1 MIRALILSALMAAPV
16 MAQEEMDL
24 GSPPAGTYRP
34 DPAHTRLWF
43 IVDHLGFSKFMALFT
58 KVDAVLQFD
67 PEHPEAMSV
76 TATVDLRS
84 LETHNPAKEYN
95 FNEIVSGED
104 LLNAPAHPE
113 ATFVSTAVK
122 LTGDQ
127 TADITG
133 DLTLNGVTK
142 PVVFKAS
149 YNGGW
154 GHMPLDPMGARAGFS
169 LETTIK
175 RSEFG
180 ISFGVPEP
188 GSEMGVGD
196 DVQIFV
202 ETEMV
207 NPNAPKPQP

>member
-1 MIRALILSALMAAPV
+1 MFRALILSVLLATPGL
-16 MAQEEMDL
+16 AQEEMDL
-24 GSPPAGTYRP
+24 GSPPAGTYTP

-43 IVDHLGFSKFMALFT
+43 IVDHLGFSKYMALFT
-58 KVDAVLQFD
+58 KVDATLQFD

-84 LETHNPAKEYN
+84 LETHNPATDYN

-113 ATFVSTAVK
+113 ATFVSTK
-122 LTGDQ
+122 IELTGDN
-127 TADITG
+127 TADVTG

-142 PVVFKAS
+142 PVTFAAS

-154 GHMPLDPMGARAGFS
+154 GHMPLDTMGARAGFS
-169 LETTIK
+169 LATTIK
-175 RSEFG
+175 RSDFG
-180 ISFGVPEP
+180 IDFGVPEP
-188 GSEMGVGD
+188 GSRMGVGD

-202 ETEMV
+202 EVEMV
-207 NPNAPKPQP
+207 NPDAPKP

>member
-1 MIRALILSALMAAPV
+1 MLRALLLTALLALPVAA
-16 MAQEEMDL
+16 QDEMDL

-58 KVDAVLQFD
+58 NVDATLQFD
-67 PEHPEAMSV
+67 PEDPEAMSV

-84 LETHNPAKEYN
+84 LETHNPATDYN

-104 LLNAPAHPE
+104 LLNAPAHPL
-113 ATFVSTAVK
+113 ATFVSTKVD
-122 LTGDQ
+122 LTGEHS
-127 TADITG
+127 ANITG
-133 DLTLNGVTK
+133 DLTLNGLTHPVT
-142 PVVFKAS
+142 FKAT

-175 RSEFG
+175 RSDFG
-180 ISFGVPEP
+180 ISFGIPEP
-188 GSEMGVGD
+188 GSTMGVSD
-196 DVQIFV
+196 EVQIFV
-202 ETEMV
+202 ETEMS
-207 NPNAPKPQP
+207 NPDAPKPQP

>member
-1 MIRALILSALMAAPV
+1 MIRALILSALLAAPV
-16 MAQEEMDL
+16 AAQEEMDL

-43 IVDHLGFSKFMALFT
+43 IVDHLGFSKYMALFT
-58 KVDAVLQFD
+58 KVDATLQFD
-67 PEHPEAMSV
+67 PENPEAMAV

-84 LETHNPAKEYN
+84 LETHNPAPDYN

-127 TADITG
+127 TAEVTG

-142 PVVFKAS
+142 PVVWKAS

-154 GHMPLDPMGARAGFS
+154 GHMPMDPMGARAGFS
-169 LETTIK
+169 LETTIN
-175 RSEFG
+175 RSDFG
-180 ISFGVPEP
+180 IDFGVPEP

-196 DVQIFV
+196 AVQIFV

-207 NPNAPKPQP
+207 NPDAPKPQP

>member
-1 MIRALILSALMAAPV
+1 MLRALMLSVLLSAPV
-16 MAQEEMDL
+16 MAQDEMDL

-58 KVDAVLQFD
+58 KVDATLQFD

-76 TATVDLRS
+76 TASVDLRS
-84 LETHNPAKEYN
+84 LETHNPATDYN

-113 ATFVSTAVK
+113 ATFVSTKVQ
-122 LTGDQ
+122 LTGEQ
-127 TADITG
+127 TANVTG

-142 PVVFKAS
+142 PVTFAAR

-154 GHMPLDPMGARAGFS
+154 GHMPMDPMGARAGFS

-175 RSEFG
+175 RSDFG
-180 ISFGVPEP
+180 ISFGIPEP
-188 GSEMGVGD
+188 GSTMGVSD
-196 DVQIFV
+196 EVQIFV
-202 ETEMV
+202 ETEMS
-207 NPNAPKPQP
+207 NPDAPKSQP